1 MENIVIERFGDASG
15 KKKERIKKMIQEK
28 VFWIFEME
36 D

>member
-1 MENIVIERFGDASG
+1 MENIVIERFSDASG
-15 KKKERIKKMIQEK
+15 KKKEWIKKMIQEK